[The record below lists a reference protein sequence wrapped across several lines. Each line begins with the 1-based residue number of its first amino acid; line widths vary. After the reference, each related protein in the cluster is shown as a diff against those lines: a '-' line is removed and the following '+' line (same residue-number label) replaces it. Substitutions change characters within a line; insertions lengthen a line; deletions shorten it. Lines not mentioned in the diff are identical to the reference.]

1 MDGVSIKRRGA
12 RDGGRHA
19 AFVGLVD
26 AGTDR
31 WEAGRQL
38 GVPRSTV
45 FRWTEPEAAVRQV
58 RRGRERAVV
67 AAGERAQRLLDV
79 AELVAELPPRAARG
93 RFLGLAERLVI
104 ADLRVLDYGVRQIGR
119 LIDRSASTISRE
131 LTRNSY
137 RRPRPRSRPEGS
149 AGGATHLPRATYLPG
164 ATYLPHAAEAKAAR
178 RRRRPQQRKLE
189 RDPGLFD
196 HVIAELRRRW
206 SPEQIAR
213 RLPRVFPDQ
222 PERRLCHETI
232 YQTLFLQPRGELR
245 GIIASALRQGRAYRR
260 TRPEPG
266 SRIPREQGGGRFK
279 DPMVMISERPADA
292 EDRAVPGHWEGD
304 LIIGE
309 RNSSAIATLVERT
322 TRYTLLVA
330 LPHGRDAAHVRD
342 QLITAAATL
351 PAHLRRSLT
360 WDQGAEMAGHRDFAL
375 AVDMPVYFCDPAS
388 PWMRGSNENTNGLLR
403 QYFPKGTDLSA
414 HTDEHLAAVAA
425 ELNGR
430 PRKTLDWDTPAER
443 LASVLTQA
451 S

>member
-1 MDGVSIKRRGA
+1 VDQVSIKRRGA
-12 RDGGRHA
+12 RDLGRRA

-26 AGTDR
+26 AGIDR
-31 WEAGRQL
+31 WEAGRRC

-45 FRWTEPEAAVRQV
+45 FRWTEPEAADRQV
-58 RRGRERAVV
+58 QRGRERAVLR
-67 AAGERAQRLLDV
+67 AGERAQRLLDV
-79 AELVAELPPRAARG
+79 AGLVAELPPRAARG
-93 RFLGLAERLVI
+93 RFLGLVERLAI
-104 ADLRVLDYGVRQIGR
+104 ADLRVLGYGIREIGR

-131 LTRNSY
+131 LKRNSY
-137 RRPRPRSRPEGS
+137 QRPGREHEGS
-149 AGGATHLPRATYLPG
+149 AGASR
-164 ATYLPHAAEAKAAR
+164 YLPHAAEQKAAR
-178 RRRRPQQRKLE
+178 RRQRPQARKLE

-196 HVIAELRRRW
+196 HVIGELRRRW

-222 PERRLCHETI
+222 PERRACHETI
-232 YQTLFLQPRGELR
+232 YQSLFVQPRGELR
-245 GIIASALRQGRAYRR
+245 TIIAGVLRQGRAYRR

-266 SRIPREQGGGRFK
+266 TRIPREQGGERFK

-292 EDRAVPGHWEGD
+292 DDRAVPGHWEGD
-304 LIIGE
+304 LIVGK
-309 RNSSAIATLVERT
+309 RNASAIATLVERT

-330 LPHGRDAAHVRD
+330 LPEGRDAAHVRD

-360 WDQGAEMAGHRDFAL
+360 WDQGAEMAAHREFTL
-375 AVDMPVYFCDPAS
+375 AAGMPVYFCDPAS

-403 QYFPKGTDLSA
+403 QYFPKGTDLSV

-443 LASVLTQA
+443 LASVLAQA